1 MPLSA
6 GVPLL
11 FPQTLGMKG
20 RGVVSGLQLGG
31 PGRGSRLSNRL
42 WGLIVKLEVDQA
54 VGLFPHT
61 KYPCEVEQPGGACV
75 VRVETGALCGL

>member
-61 KYPCEVEQPGGACV
+61 LPLPSMPARWSSLV
-75 VRVETGALCGL
+75 GLVW